1 VARSSGEKTDSARC
15 GNNFFD
21 LEQLIMTRIRSR
33 RRLSLVF
40 EALEERLA
48 LSAGMVTAV
57 ASHHAKPV
65 VARPTQTS
73 IPASFKG
80 HVQIL
85 NGSQLVATGLTGTI
99 GTDHLTGSGTGTEA
113 GKQFEGGTV
122 SLSNSQGSVQLQL
135 SPAFKVKVGRSSKQE
150 VSMVAVAATGKYA
163 SYVGIT
169 GTITTW
175 NVPAKPSA
183 SASFSGSFK
192 L

>member
-1 VARSSGEKTDSARC
+1 
-15 GNNFFD
+15 
-21 LEQLIMTRIRSR
+21 MTRNRSKR
-33 RRLSLVF
+33 RRSMGF
-40 EALEERLA
+40 EALEGRLA
-48 LSAGMVTAV
+48 LSAGMGMAV
-57 ASHHAKPV
+57 ASHHAGAA
-65 VARPTQTS
+65 VAKLTQTS

-80 HVQIL
+80 HVQI
-85 NGSQLVATGLTGTI
+85 NGSQLMVTGLTGTI
-99 GTDHLTGSGTGTEA
+99 GRDHLTGSGTGTQA
-113 GKQFEGGTV
+113 GKQFEGGNV
-122 SLSNSQGSVQLQL
+122 YLSNSQGSVQLQL